1 MEEGYLQ
8 NKINNVV
15 LKLNDSWTMF
25 IISNF
30 DEAVNV
36 LKSAINEINEIADYS
51 VQNKVEL
58 NLDSKRISYSL
69 KKIND
74 CLKKSQFVEAADI
87 LKYKLLED
95 FKTSSKLN

>member
-51 VQNKVEL
+51 VQNKVAL

-95 FKTSSKLN
+95 FKTSCKLN